1 LIHGF
6 DGTVFF
12 ILKDFA
18 LTSEGQMDS
27 TNIKEG
33 TLNKSLANSNQ
44 DGNKSSI
51 LKEKVS
57 RSDVKVSSRTDAP
70 LMDGNAQ
77 NKAIVKVS

>member
-1 LIHGF
+1 
-6 DGTVFF
+6 
-12 ILKDFA
+12 LKDFG
-18 LTSEGQMDS
+18 LTLEGQMDS

-44 DGNKSSI
+44 VENKSSI

-57 RSDVKVSSRTDAP
+57 RSDVKVSSCNDAP
-70 LMDGNAQ
+70 LMNGNAQ